1 MSITAGKVAP
11 RLNRR
16 VTTGVRIHL
25 LSHKEVELDPEKVR
39 NVVLVGHS
47 GSGKTTLAEALVYVG
62 GASNRMGSVDDGT
75 TIFDH
80 EPEEIERNISLG
92 LSVGTVDWKGTRVNI
107 IDTPGSSDFI
117 GDARSALRA
126 ADLAIFCVSAVD
138 GIEVQTEQ
146 LWRAAGDEGIPR
158 AIVITKLDRE
168 RASFERTLGELRDAY
183 GKAIAPIQVPI
194 GQEGNFRG
202 LVRVASERAY
212 EYTKGDSNGSLVDLP
227 PEVEDR
233 VHAAHTALIET
244 VVESDD
250 EMMEAYFEGKEPTN
264 QQIVSNIH
272 HGIIA
277 GEIDPVV
284 VTSAERL
291 IGIDT
296 LLEFIADYGPNPLER
311 NFPPLSEGEPIPI
324 SADGPLLA
332 YVFKTISDPFVGRIS
347 LFRIF
352 SGTAKTD
359 QNLELARGG
368 NVRLHNLFKLQGK
381 EHHDVSDLPVGGIG
395 AIAKNEKLHSGDTLR
410 SPEIDLVLEPVEYPK
425 PVAEV
430 AITPHSHHDD
440 EKLSTALHRI
450 EEEDPT
456 IRVERRPETGE
467 TVMSGLGDSHI
478 DVTLDRI
485 QRMFGV
491 QIDASLP
498 KIPYRETITAS
509 AEAQGKHKKQS
520 GGRGQFGVASVR
532 FSPRPRGSGY
542 EFINSVKGGKIP
554 RGFIPAVDKGV
565 KEALDRGLIAGYPV
579 IDIAAE
585 VYDGNYHA
593 VDSDELS
600 FRMAG
605 IHAFRNAAD
614 KLRPALLEPIVK
626 TSVTVPQDYLGDVM
640 GDINSRRGRVMGMD
654 GEGTLRTVTA
664 EIPMAEMRQ
673 YAAEL
678 RSLSSGRGT
687 FEVEFDHYAEVPH
700 IEAQRVIAAA
710 QSEDE

>member
-1 MSITAGKVAP
+1 MV
-11 RLNRR
+11 
-16 VTTGVRIHL
+16 
-25 LSHKEVELDPEKVR
+25 PEKVR
-39 NVVLVGHS
+39 NIALVGHS
-47 GSGKTTLAEALVYVG
+47 GSGKTTLAEALLYVG
-62 GASNRMGSVDDGT
+62 GASKRMGSVDEGT

-92 LSVGTVDWKGTRVNI
+92 LSVGTVDWNGTRINI

-117 GDARSALRA
+117 GDARSALRV
-126 ADLAIFCVSAVD
+126 ADLALFCVSAVD
-138 GIEVQTEQ
+138 GVEVQTEQ
-146 LWRAAGDEGIPR
+146 LWRSAGDEGIPR

-168 RASFERTLGELRDAY
+168 RASFERTLAELRDAY

-194 GQEGNFRG
+194 GEEAEFRG

-212 EYTKGDSNGSLVDLP
+212 EYAEGATAGSLVDLP
-227 PEVEDR
+227 SEVEER

-250 EMMEAYFEGKEPTN
+250 EMMEAYFEGKEPTRE
-264 QQIVSNIH
+264 QVVSTIH
-272 HGIIA
+272 QGIIT
-277 GEIDPVV
+277 GEIDPVL

-291 IGIDT
+291 IGIDM
-296 LLEFIADYGPNPLER
+296 LLEFVVDYGPNPLER
-311 NFPPLSEGEPIPI
+311 AFPPLSAGEAIPI
-324 SADGPLLA
+324 SADGPLVA

-352 SGTAKTD
+352 SGTAKAD
-359 QNLELARGG
+359 QDLELARGG
-368 NVRLHNLFKLQGK
+368 KVRLHSLFKLQGK

-395 AIAKNEKLHSGDTLR
+395 AVAKNENLHAGDTLR
-410 SPEIDLVLEPVEYPK
+410 SPETDLVVEPVGYPR

-430 AITPHSHHDD
+430 AIAPHSHHDD

-450 EEEDPT
+450 EQEDPT
-456 IRVERRPETGE
+456 IRVERRAETGE
-467 TVMSGLGDSHI
+467 TVMSGLGDAHI
-478 DVTLDRI
+478 EVTLARI

-498 KIPYRETITAS
+498 KVPYRETITAT
-509 AEAQGKHKKQS
+509 AEAEGKHKKQS

-542 EFINSVKGGKIP
+542 EFINSVKGGSIP
-554 RGFIPAVDKGV
+554 RGFIPAVNKGV
-565 KEALDRGLIAGYPV
+565 KEALDRGIIAGYPI
-579 IDIAAE
+579 IDVTAE
-585 VYDGNYHA
+585 VYDGKYHA
-593 VDSDELS
+593 VDSDEVS

-614 KLRPALLEPIVK
+614 KLKPTLLEPIMK
-626 TSVTVPQDYLGDVM
+626 ASVTVPEDYLGEVM
-640 GDINSRRGRVMGMD
+640 GDINSRRGRVLGMD
-654 GEGTLRTVTA
+654 GEGSLRTVTA
-664 EIPMAEMRQ
+664 EVPMAEMLQ

-678 RSLSSGRGT
+678 RSLASGRGT

-700 IEAQRVIAAA
+700 AEAQQVIAAA
-710 QSEDE
+710 RSEND

>member
-1 MSITAGKVAP
+1 MV
-11 RLNRR
+11 
-16 VTTGVRIHL
+16 
-25 LSHKEVELDPEKVR
+25 PEKVR
-39 NVVLVGHS
+39 NIALVGHS
-47 GSGKTTLAEALVYVG
+47 GSGKTTLAEALLYVG
-62 GASNRMGSVDDGT
+62 GASKRMGSVDEGT

-92 LSVGTVDWKGTRVNI
+92 LSVGTVDWNGTRINI

-117 GDARSALRA
+117 GDARSALRV
-126 ADLAIFCVSAVD
+126 ADLALFCVSAVD

-146 LWRAAGDEGIPR
+146 LWRSAGDEGIPR

-168 RASFERTLGELRDAY
+168 RASFERTLAELRDAY

-194 GQEGNFRG
+194 GEEGDFRG

-212 EYTKGDSNGSLVDLP
+212 EYTEGATAGSLVDLP
-227 PEVEDR
+227 SEVEER

-250 EMMEAYFEGKEPTN
+250 EMMEAYFDGKEPTRE
-264 QQIVSNIH
+264 QVVSIIH
-272 HGIIA
+272 QGIIA
-277 GEIDPVV
+277 GEIDPVL

-291 IGIDT
+291 IGIDM
-296 LLEFIADYGPNPLER
+296 LFEFVVDYGPNPLER
-311 NFPPLSEGEPIPI
+311 AFPPLSAGEAIPI
-324 SADGPLLA
+324 SADGPLVA

-352 SGTAKTD
+352 SGTAKAD
-359 QNLELARGG
+359 QDLELARGG
-368 NVRLHNLFKLQGK
+368 KVRLHSLFKLQGK

-395 AIAKNEKLHSGDTLR
+395 AVAKNENLHAGDTLR
-410 SPEIDLVLEPVEYPK
+410 SPETDFVVEPVEYPR

-430 AITPHSHHDD
+430 AIAPHSHHDD

-450 EEEDPT
+450 EQEDPT
-456 IRVERRPETGE
+456 IRVERRAETGE
-467 TVMSGLGDSHI
+467 TVMSGLGDAHI
-478 DVTLDRI
+478 EVTLARI

-498 KIPYRETITAS
+498 KVPYRETITAT
-509 AEAQGKHKKQS
+509 AEAEGKHKKQS

-542 EFINSVKGGKIP
+542 EFINSVKGGSIP
-554 RGFIPAVDKGV
+554 RGFIPAVNKGV
-565 KEALDRGLIAGYPV
+565 KEALDRGIIAGYPI
-579 IDIAAE
+579 IDVTAE
-585 VYDGNYHA
+585 VYDGKYHA
-593 VDSDELS
+593 VDSDEVS

-614 KLRPALLEPIVK
+614 KLRPTLLEPIMK
-626 TSVTVPQDYLGDVM
+626 ASVTVPEDYLGEVM
-640 GDINSRRGRVMGMD
+640 GDINSRRGRVLGMD
-654 GEGTLRTVTA
+654 GEGSLRTVTA
-664 EIPMAEMRQ
+664 EVPMAEMLQ

-678 RSLSSGRGT
+678 RSLASGRGT

-700 IEAQRVIAAA
+700 AEVQQVIAAA
-710 QSEDE
+710 RSEDD

>member
-1 MSITAGKVAP
+1 MV
-11 RLNRR
+11 
-16 VTTGVRIHL
+16 
-25 LSHKEVELDPEKVR
+25 PEKVR
-39 NVVLVGHS
+39 NIALVGHS
-47 GSGKTTLAEALVYVG
+47 GSGKTTLAETLLYVG
-62 GASNRMGSVDDGT
+62 GASKRMGSVDEGT

-126 ADLAIFCVSAVD
+126 ADLALFCVSAVD

-146 LWRAAGDEGIPR
+146 LWRSAGDEGIPR

-183 GKAIAPIQVPI
+183 GKAIAPIHVPI
-194 GQEGNFRG
+194 GEEGNFRG

-212 EYTKGDSNGSLVDLP
+212 EYTAGASIGSLVDLP
-227 PEVEDR
+227 SEVEER
-233 VHAAHTALIET
+233 VHAAHTSLIET

-250 EMMEAYFEGKEPTN
+250 EMMEAYFEGKEPTRE
-264 QQIVSNIH
+264 QVVSTIH
-272 HGIIA
+272 RGIIN
-277 GEIDPVV
+277 GEIDPVL

-296 LLEFIADYGPNPLER
+296 LLEFVVDYGPNPLER
-311 NFPPLSEGEPIPI
+311 VFPPLSAGEPIPI
-324 SADGPLLA
+324 SADGPLVA

-352 SGTAKTD
+352 SGTAKAD
-359 QNLELARGG
+359 QDLELARGG
-368 NVRLHNLFKLQGK
+368 KVRLHSLFKLQGK

-395 AIAKNEKLHSGDTLR
+395 AVAKNENLHSGDTLR
-410 SPEIDLVLEPVEYPK
+410 SPEVDLVVEPVEYPQ

-430 AITPHSHHDD
+430 AIAPHSHHDD

-450 EEEDPT
+450 EQEDPT
-456 IRVERRPETGE
+456 IRVERRAETGE

-478 DVTLDRI
+478 EVTLARI

-498 KIPYRETITAS
+498 KVPYRETITAT
-509 AEAQGKHKKQS
+509 AEAEGKHKKQS

-532 FSPRPRGSGY
+532 FSPGPRGSGY
-542 EFINSVKGGKIP
+542 EFINSVKGGSIP
-554 RGFIPAVDKGV
+554 RGFIPAVNKGV

-579 IDIAAE
+579 IDVTAE
-585 VYDGNYHA
+585 VYDGKYHA
-593 VDSDELS
+593 VDSDEVS

-614 KLRPALLEPIVK
+614 KLRPALLEPIMK
-626 TSVTVPQDYLGDVM
+626 ARVTVPEDYLGDVM
-640 GDINSRRGRVMGMD
+640 GDINSRRGRVLGMD
-654 GEGTLRTVTA
+654 GEGSLRTVTA
-664 EIPMAEMRQ
+664 EVPMAEMRQ

-678 RSLSSGRGT
+678 RSLASGRGT

-700 IEAQRVIAAA
+700 AEVQQVIAAA
-710 QSEDE
+710 RSEDD